1 MTFAKL
7 DTYTDLELALVVMAG
22 LMGSGAERKKQLG
35 KRYASVQARVNSILR
50 DQTLPAGSALKIQEL
65 RDRLVDDFAATI
77 DDILES

>member
-7 DTYTDLELALVVMAG
+7 DTYTDLELAIIVMAG
-22 LMGSGAERKKQLG
+22 LMGSGEARKKQLG
-35 KRYASVQARVNSILR
+35 KRYSAVQARVNSILR

-65 RDRLVDDFAATI
+65 RDRLVEDFAATI